1 MTSLVLGKNF
11 SHYVPAEVSGFDQDV
26 TGKLYLSQSGYV
38 YQHQSRAVLWIK
50 LLGLGIS
57 LPIKA
62 LLNKV
67 WQAVLY
73 IFDDEVPSKGAYD
86 LPHLF
91 HLSGVAWKGVIGWK
105 KSLAERASEYALKEL
120 DYHFESREEAMAI
133 NRSERI
139 TGGYYTAPCMHPLFS
154 GEEYTEDI
162 NRAQSKTQL
171 ERELRALR
179 TELRDRE
186 TAEATFF
193 GFFRAPAQDRNSP
206 FVHMT
211 IGEISQRIGRIQSE
225 LMSRG
230 SLDGRVKKYA
240 DIAVVKQYGCMR
252 AKAVANNAL
261 EATTDTV
268 SSALV
273 EETNRV
279 DCCGETCYREKRI
292 CCCVYQI
299 ECCGSTLCWA
309 IDCICCMCCFS
320 PSTGDCCIVT

>member
-1 MTSLVLGKNF
+1 MSSLILGKNF
-11 SHYVPAEVSGFDQDV
+11 SHFVPSEVSGFDRDV

-38 YQHQSRAVLWIK
+38 FQHQSRAVLWIK

-73 IFDDEVPSKGAYD
+73 VFDDEVPSEGAYD

-105 KSLAERASEYALKEL
+105 KSLAERASEYALREI
-120 DYHFESREEAMAI
+120 DYHYDDRTEAMAV
-133 NRSERI
+133 NRSDRI
-139 TGGYYTAPCMHPLFS
+139 KGGYYTAPCMHPLFHS
-154 GEEYTEDI
+154 DDYTDNVRE
-162 NRAQSKTQL
+162 AQDYTGLQ
-171 ERELRALR
+171 RELQGLKE
-179 TELRDRE
+179 ELRQRKSTE
-186 TAEATFF
+186 TSFF
-193 GFFRAPAQDRNSP
+193 GYFNTFVQDRNSP
-206 FVHMT
+206 YY
-211 IGEISQRIGRIQSE
+211 GISDEEMIRRISLLESDLGRRSPLE
-225 LMSRG
+225 
-230 SLDGRVKKYA
+230 GRVRRYA
-240 DIAVVKQYGCMR
+240 DIAVVKQHGCLR
-252 AKAVANNAL
+252 ARAVANHAL
-261 EATTDTV
+261 ESTTDTL

-299 ECCGSTLCWA
+299 ECCGETLCWA
-309 IDCICCMCCFS
+309 IDCLCCMCCFS
-320 PSTGDCCIVT
+320 PATGDCCIVG